1 MSLRTGLLGIG
12 CALAFVCV
20 QPTDSKADLVDCFD
34 TNTST
39 VTIETVEA
47 TQCFYDDALTPRGE
61 GGEVDFINS
70 IFQGG
75 GDAFDFIGKSP
86 EGNYTH
92 TPSTSGSFSF
102 DVADLAGY
110 GELVIYFKSGRGGNT
125 TTYAGFGLWDLTT
138 LDPTATFAADM
149 FDGLFD
155 ISSWGQNA
163 LSHFSVLARN
173 ASTPPCEQNCEPPCE
188 QNCEPPCEG
197 NCTSLPEPS
206 PLAIMGLGLI
216 ALGGGNSY
224 VARRR
229 RQRP

>member
-1 MSLRTGLLGIG
+1 MSIRTGLLGVG
-12 CALAFVCV
+12 CALAFVFA
-20 QPTDSKADLVDCFD
+20 QPTESKAGLVDCFD

-70 IFQGG
+70 IFQGT
-75 GDAFDFIGKSP
+75 GDAFEFIGKSP

-92 TPSTSGSFSF
+92 TPSTAGSFSF

-110 GELVIYFKSGRGGNT
+110 GELVIYFKSGKGGNT
-125 TTYAGFGLWDLTT
+125 PSYAGFGIWDLTT
-138 LDPTATFAADM
+138 VDPTATFAADM
-149 FDGLFD
+149 FDGVFD

-173 ASTPPCEQNCEPPCE
+173 ASTTPPCEVDCEPPCE
-188 QNCEPPCEG
+188 ENC
-197 NCTSLPEPS
+197 NSVPEPS
-206 PLAIMGLGLI
+206 SLAIMGFGMVLLGT
-216 ALGGGNSY
+216 GNAY
-224 VARRR
+224 ATRRR
-229 RQRP
+229 RQKS